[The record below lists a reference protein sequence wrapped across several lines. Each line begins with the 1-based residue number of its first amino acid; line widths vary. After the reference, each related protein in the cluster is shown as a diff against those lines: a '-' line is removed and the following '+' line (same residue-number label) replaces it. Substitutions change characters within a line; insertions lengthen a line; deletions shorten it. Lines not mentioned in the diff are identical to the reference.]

1 MIIVLYVS
9 LVALWLLLAPQ
20 FEMSS
25 LLLGMFISLIIVLFT
40 YEKTDSKATQ
50 PLRLLKAH
58 IVFYLVLVIEIL
70 KANIDVA
77 RIVLSKKMDI
87 QPHYVSY
94 QPEIASHYVAVLLAN
109 AITLTP
115 GTLTVEYNEDG
126 YVIHALTLSAASGL
140 NNSSLER
147 AAKEIDACLL
157 KR

>member
-1 MIIVLYVS
+1 MIILLYVS

-20 FEMSS
+20 FEISS
-25 LLLGMFISLIIVLFT
+25 LLTGMVVSLIIVLFT
-40 YEKTDSKATQ
+40 YEKGESKTTQ
-50 PLRLLKAH
+50 PLRLIKAH
-58 IVFYLVLVIEIL
+58 IVFYIVLIIEIL

-77 RIVLSKKMDI
+77 RIVLSKKMEI
-87 QPHYVSY
+87 QPHYLTY
-94 QPEIASHYVAVLLAN
+94 QPFISSHYVAVLLAN

-140 NNSSLER
+140 NDSSLER

>member
-1 MIIVLYVS
+1 MIILLYVS

-25 LLLGMFISLIIVLFT
+25 LLLGMFVSLIIVLFT
-40 YEKTDSKATQ
+40 YEKGESKTTQ
-50 PLRLLKAH
+50 PIRLFKAH
-58 IVFYLVLVIEIL
+58 LVFYVVLLIEIF

-87 QPHYVSY
+87 QPHYLNY
-94 QPEIASHYVAVLLAN
+94 QPSISSHYVAVLLAN

-115 GTLTVEYNEDG
+115 GTLSVDYDEHG
-126 YVIHALTLSAASGL
+126 YVIHALTLSAAAGL
-140 NNSSLER
+140 EGSSLEK